1 MDTHKILMITVIV
14 LALVHLALSLYVY
27 SKESKSN
34 ISAQQMKSFLLV
46 SSVVCLIIAGLAAYC
61 VSM

>member
-14 LALVHLALSLYVY
+14 LALVHLALSVYVY
-27 SKESKSN
+27 SKDGN
-34 ISAQQMKSFLLV
+34 ISTKNMKNFLLL
-46 SSVVCLIIAGLAAYC
+46 SSVVCLIIAGLATYC